1 MTTHPVIL
9 GTAGHIDHGKTS
21 LVRRLTGIDTDRL
34 PEEKRRGISID
45 LGFAHWSRDGFEFGI
60 VDVPG
65 HERFVRNMTAGA
77 TGIDL
82 ALLVVAAD
90 DGVMPQTREHLEILQ
105 ALGIRSGVIAIT
117 KIDLAEPDL
126 VEYVCDELRELAA
139 GTFLAD
145 AQIVPVSST
154 TGAGFDTLGEA
165 LCAAAREASAEAV
178 PGPFRMPID
187 RAFSI
192 AGHGTIV
199 SGTVLGGTVSVGDT
213 VELLPAGIRARVRS
227 IHHHGTEATSS
238 TARRRTALNLVGVK
252 ADEIHRGDEVVAPD
266 CFCPTTRL
274 LVRMEPVRS
283 APFSLRDRMGLQL
296 HLGTAE
302 APARLVLKAGELEP
316 GSSGFGELRL
326 KAPVVAQ
333 YGQRFIL
340 RRSSPALTLAG
351 GVVLDPNFELR
362 RVRDHAAL
370 GVAAESGSERER
382 LAHWLAR
389 SATIDPAPATVAV
402 SLGIGPE
409 RYAGLLAELQSSGDV
424 VRINGKSLLHRE
436 RLETLSAAAMRRIR
450 DEIGLRQPCR
460 SLPRTVLLNAC
471 RAVAESPVGELLL
484 ERLLADRRLVPVGEQ
499 FGPAD
504 LQAKLTKQQARMQHA
519 MLERIRT
526 DGLVPPFLRE
536 FAVEFGVDESVLLP
550 LIDLLVE
557 DHQLTRICP
566 GYYVTPAALDAAVQ
580 VARDLLRSKGEATMS
595 ELRAAW
601 NATRKYSVPLCECL
615 DARQIT
621 VRDGDLRRPG
631 PKFE

>member
-1 MTTHPVIL
+1 VTIHPVIL

-105 ALGIRSGVIAIT
+105 ALGIGIGVIAIT

-126 VEYVCDELRELAA
+126 VEYVGDELRELAA

-145 AQIVPVSST
+145 APIVPVSST

-165 LCAAAREASAEAV
+165 LCAAARQASAEAA

-199 SGTVLGGTVSVGDT
+199 SGTVLGGAVTVGDT
-213 VELLPAGIRARVRS
+213 VELLPAGMRARVRS
-227 IHHHGTEATSS
+227 IHHHGTEVNSS
-238 TARRRTALNLVGVK
+238 TARWRTALNLVGVK
-252 ADEIHRGDEVVAPD
+252 ADEIRRGDEVVAPD
-266 CFCPTTRL
+266 CFRPTTRL

-283 APFSLRDRMGLQL
+283 APFPLRDRMRLQL

-302 APARLVLKAGELEP
+302 SPARLVLKAGELEP

-326 KAPVVAQ
+326 KTPVVAQ

-362 RVRDHAAL
+362 RVRDHASL
-370 GVAAESGSERER
+370 GMAAESGSERER
-382 LAHWLAR
+382 LARWLAR
-389 SATIDPAPATVAV
+389 AATIDPVASTIAV
-402 SLGIGPE
+402 SLGIGLD
-409 RYAGLLAELQSSGDV
+409 RYAELLAELQATGEV

-436 RLETLSAAAMRRIR
+436 RLETLSTAAMRKIR
-450 DEIGLRQPCR
+450 EEIARHQPCR
-460 SLPRTVLLNAC
+460 ALPKFVLLNAC
-471 RAVAESPVGELLL
+471 RAVGGPTMGDAILEHLIERRQLAAVGH
-484 ERLLADRRLVPVGEQ
+484 Q
-499 FGPAD
+499 YGPAD
-504 LQAKLTKQQARMQHA
+504 LQVKLTKQQAKMQQA
-519 MLERIRT
+519 MLERIVA

-536 FAVEFGVDESVLLP
+536 FAVEFGVDESVLQP
-550 LIDLLVE
+550 LIELLVE
-557 DHQLTRICP
+557 DQQLTRIGP
-566 GYYVTPAALDAAVQ
+566 GYYVTPAALGAGVQ
-580 VARDLLRSKGEATMS
+580 TARDLLRSKGEATMS

-601 NATRKYSVPLCECL
+601 NATRKYSVPLCEWL
-615 DARQIT
+615 DAQQIT
-621 VRDGDLRRPG
+621 VRDGDLRRAG
-631 PKFE
+631 PKTE